1 MIYLTA
7 DLHGD
12 LDRLQQARKPLRRHD
27 SLIVLGDFGFIW
39 NGSKA
44 EQKLLRRLGKG
55 KGTLLFLDGAHEN
68 FDLLAEYPVVE
79 FAGGQARKLGERL
92 YQLLRG
98 ECYTIEG
105 RRLLC
110 MGGGESADTADRQQ
124 GVSWW
129 PQELPDDADFA
140 RCRASLAAQAGK
152 VDYILTHTP
161 PYRLRRF
168 LVGEEGEINRLE
180 AFLDELADEADYR
193 CWYFGQLH
201 LDRAIGPRAVAVY
214 RKVLPLWVPPKK
226 KLFHRSEQ
234 K

>member
-12 LDRLQQARKPLRRHD
+12 LDRLQQVRKPLRRHD

-105 RRLLC
+105 RRLRLIRRGD
-110 MGGGESADTADRQQ
+110 GG
-124 GVSWW
+124 
-129 PQELPDDADFA
+129 L
-140 RCRASLAAQAGK
+140 
-152 VDYILTHTP
+152 
-161 PYRLRRF
+161 LRRSRSGGRG
-168 LVGEEGEINRLE
+168 LLTGSQKQR
-180 AFLDELADEADYR
+180 
-193 CWYFGQLH
+193 GQQEQTGKETPEF
-201 LDRAIGPRAVAVY
+201 R
-214 RKVLPLWVPPKK
+214 
-226 KLFHRSEQ
+226 FHGSHTSDQR
-234 K
+234 